1 MNEKFKDIITIV
13 ALFMIVIVGVTCYV
27 KRIEKIN
34 NGEIVI
40 IPDSEIDK

>member
-1 MNEKFKDIITIV
+1 MNEKLANTITIV
-13 ALFMIVIVGVTCYV
+13 ALFMIVIVGVTCYT
-27 KRIEKIN
+27 KRVEKIN